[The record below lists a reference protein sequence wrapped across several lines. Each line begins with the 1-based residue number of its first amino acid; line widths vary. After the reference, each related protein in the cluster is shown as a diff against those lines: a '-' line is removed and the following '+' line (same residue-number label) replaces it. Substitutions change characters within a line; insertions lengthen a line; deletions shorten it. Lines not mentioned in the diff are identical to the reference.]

1 MVSNSKQSAAKTKG
15 APDTPEAKNQLDDT
29 NITSGSDDTN
39 VIDTSETKNQLDDTN
54 ITSGS
59 DDTDVTDKTKTEG
72 VKKVLKKDA
81 PQLVRMRIRGNYNF
95 LHPRSGKLVTFEF
108 KDFEVDNW
116 IKAQLAAGLVEVQ
129 KLDGTP
135 LQLVDTELVEVG

>member
-1 MVSNSKQSAAKTKG
+1 MIFNSKQNAAKPKDVT
-15 APDTPEAKNQLDDT
+15 
-29 NITSGSDDTN
+29 
-39 VIDTSETKNQLDDTN
+39 DTSETKNQLDDTN

-59 DDTDVTDKTKTEG
+59 GDTNVTDKTKTEG

-81 PQLVRMRIRGNYNF
+81 TQLVRMRILGNYNF

-116 IKAQLAAGLVEVQ
+116 IKAQWAAGLVEVQ
-129 KLDGTP
+129 TLDGKP
-135 LQLVDTELVEVG
+135 LQLTDTELVEVE

>member
-1 MVSNSKQSAAKTKG
+1 MIFNSKQNAAKPKDVT
-15 APDTPEAKNQLDDT
+15 
-29 NITSGSDDTN
+29 
-39 VIDTSETKNQLDDTN
+39 DTSETKNQLDDTN

-59 DDTDVTDKTKTEG
+59 DVTNVTDKTKTEG

-81 PQLVRMRIRGNYNF
+81 TQLVRMRILGNYNF

-116 IKAQLAAGLVEVQ
+116 IKAQWAAGLVEVQ
-129 KLDGTP
+129 TLDGKP
-135 LQLVDTELVEVG
+135 LQLTDTELVEVE

>member
-1 MVSNSKQSAAKTKG
+1 MVSNSKQNAAKTK
-15 APDTPEAKNQLDDT
+15 D
-29 NITSGSDDTN
+29 

-59 DDTDVTDKTKTEG
+59 DDTNVTDQTKTEG

-81 PQLVRMRIRGNYNF
+81 TQLVRMRIRGNYSF
-95 LHPRSGKLVTFEF
+95 LHPRSGKLVTFEY

-129 KLDGTP
+129 TLDGKP
-135 LQLVDTELVEVG
+135 LQLTDTELVEVE

>member
-1 MVSNSKQSAAKTKG
+1 MVSNSKQNAAKTK
-15 APDTPEAKNQLDDT
+15 D
-29 NITSGSDDTN
+29 

-59 DDTDVTDKTKTEG
+59 DVTDVTDKTKTEG

-135 LQLVDTELVEVG
+135 LQLVDTELVEVE